1 MTETPCTMLGGHLD
15 GDLRVVEDNV
25 LTLSRPVPREQ
36 LADQNRPQWA
46 GYERTSQNE
55 FEFIGL
61 AVSFGVG
68 LFLGTKG
75 SQ

>member
-1 MTETPCTMLGGHLD
+1 MTETPCTLLGGSLD

-25 LTLSRPVPREQ
+25 LTLSRSVPREQ

-55 FEFIGL
+55 FEFVGL
-61 AVSFGVG
+61 AGSVG
-68 LFLGTKG
+68 DALFLDTKG